1 MLVIFLK
8 KKPTLPKTYLKAFMK
23 SISKNLTF
31 KKPFLQKRKEKEN
44 VNEHSQRDNHHS
56 TNPRFTYGSISKRS
70 SHSCK
75 KERERMVMNV
85 LRETHPSQTQKNL
98 PIDFISKR
106 IQKSPSPRDPFLQK
120 RILTNVFK
128 ETIITLPTQDSLT
141 DSLSKRVWESPS
153 PRDPF
158 L

>member
-1 MLVIFLK
+1 MLVTFLK

-56 TNPRFTYGSISKRS
+56 TNLRFTYRFHFQEK
-70 SHSCK
+70 
-75 KERERMVMNV
+75 
-85 LRETHPSQTQKNL
+85 Q
-98 PIDFISKR
+98 
-106 IQKSPSPRDPFLQK
+106 PFLQK
-120 RILTNVFK
+120 RTRKNVFK

>member
-56 TNPRFTYGSISKRS
+56 TNPRFTYQFHFQEK
-70 SHSCK
+70 
-75 KERERMVMNV
+75 
-85 LRETHPSQTQKNL
+85 Q
-98 PIDFISKR
+98 
-106 IQKSPSPRDPFLQK
+106 PFLQK
-120 RILTNVFK
+120 R
-128 ETIITLPTQDSLT
+128 
-141 DSLSKRVWESPS
+141 KRKNGNERS
-153 PRDPF
+153 
-158 L
+158 

>member
-1 MLVIFLK
+1 MLVTFLK

-56 TNPRFTYGSISKRS
+56 TNPRFTYRFHFQEKQPFLQ
-70 SHSCK
+70 K
-75 KERERMVMNV
+75 RERTVMNV
-85 LRETHPSQTQKNL
+85 LRETHPPQTRKNS
-98 PIDFISKR
+98 PIDFIFKR

-120 RILTNVFK
+120 RTLTNVFK